1 MLLPDHIYRRIP
13 LLWMLMGFLFLLFGL
28 MAGPDF
34 RFFSAYI
41 LLGFVCLGRSIWLY
55 QARQRVARHSE
66 VDVLT
71 QTQKMD
77 RKLR

>member
-13 LLWMLMGFLFLLFGL
+13 LFWMLMGVLLLVFGII
-28 MAGPDF
+28 AGPEF
-34 RFFSAYI
+34 RYFPAYI

-55 QARQRVARHSE
+55 QARQRVVRRPE
-66 VDVLT
+66 VTVLT
-71 QTQKMD
+71 ETQRLE